1 MSILVL
7 KHVYSVTI
15 AILLIMNAF
24 VDPTVDT
31 ITNDATMQ
39 NPLHMISVGNG
50 PRNRICLVELRAL
63 LFFFRTCPGFSI
75 SFSLDFLVKICW
87 LNWRY
92 TELEGGVVLSW
103 CCVGRGCQGG
113 CGATWLMLSI
123 VSPSAPRSPQWQAL
137 CHCTSWL
144 FDVIW
149 PCSGTT
155 VLVFRN
161 LVFSSQAP
169 LPMDF

>member
-1 MSILVL
+1 MLSLIPQLTQLQMMPQCKTLCTWSLWETVL
-7 KHVYSVTI
+7 EI
-15 AILLIMNAF
+15 GF
-24 VDPTVDT
+24 VLWSWEPY
-31 ITNDATMQ
+31 I
-39 NPLHMISVGNG
+39 
-50 PRNRICLVELRAL
+50 
-63 LFFFRTCPGFSI
+63 FFFRTCPGFSI

-103 CCVGRGCQGG
+103 CCVERGRQGG
-113 CGATWLMLSI
+113 CGATWLMLSV
-123 VSPSAPRSPQWQAL
+123 VSPSAPRSPQWQTL